1 MLSTDFQA
9 EMGALIRSLANRI
22 VVEPELR
29 AVDADLV
36 LDEIDRAIIRLV
48 GLRLSLQVKR

>member
-1 MLSTDFQA
+1 
-9 EMGALIRSLANRI
+9 MGALIRSLANRI